1 MMRLTVFKTTFFCTF
16 RRRRKHKQNTQKW
29 IVQNPLTRKVFSS
42 QPPIMSNSLACA
54 QFSGLTQK
62 PLHYFL
68 DLFHFWLIIAV
79 AVIVEN
85 IQFMNVW
92 GLKNNNKEI
101 FPKNIFGFQHL
112 SLLNQDFGRGHDPSP
127 VFWLDLNFSPQYQT
141 SLTVGSDRALPDAVQ
156 RRWQR
161 TRPLW
166 REGSKSSPRW
176 LNSGFCGE
184 GGTRPGE
191 VHI

>member
-1 MMRLTVFKTTFFCTF
+1 
-16 RRRRKHKQNTQKW
+16 
-29 IVQNPLTRKVFSS
+29 
-42 QPPIMSNSLACA
+42 MSNSLACA
-54 QFSGLTQK
+54 PFSGLTQK

-92 GLKNNNKEI
+92 GLKNNNSKKI
-101 FPKNIFGFQHL
+101 VGFQHL

-141 SLTVGSDRALPDAVQ
+141 SLTVGSDRALPDAAL
-156 RRWQR
+156 RR
-161 TRPLW
+161 
-166 REGSKSSPRW
+166 
-176 LNSGFCGE
+176 
-184 GGTRPGE
+184 
-191 VHI
+191 

>member
-1 MMRLTVFKTTFFCTF
+1 MRLTVFKTTFFV
-16 RRRRKHKQNTQKW
+16 HLEEGVNTSR
-29 IVQNPLTRKVFSS
+29 NPLTRKVFSS
-42 QPPIMSNSLACA
+42 QPPIMSNSLVCA

-85 IQFMNVW
+85 IQFLNVW
-92 GLKNNNKEI
+92 GLKNNNNK
-101 FPKNIFGFQHL
+101 KIFGFQHL

-156 RRWQR
+156 RR
-161 TRPLW
+161 
-166 REGSKSSPRW
+166 
-176 LNSGFCGE
+176 
-184 GGTRPGE
+184 
-191 VHI
+191 